1 MKWRHSPEIL
11 GIQVYHESMI
21 KTVFTDVGGVLLTN
35 GWDTAGRVEAAKRF
49 NLDLKEMD
57 TRHHL
62 TFDTYEVGKI
72 TLDEYLQR
80 TVFYQ
85 PRDFSITQ
93 FRNFMFSLSQPFPD
107 MLDLMRK
114 IKASGRNIVVVS
126 NEGRE
131 LTEYRIK
138 TFHMTEFA
146 DFFVASSFVHF
157 RKPDRDIFQM
167 AIDLAQANPSESA
180 YIDDRAMFVEVAA
193 SLGLNAIRH
202 TSIETTKAALADLG
216 ITV

>member
-1 MKWRHSPEIL
+1 
-11 GIQVYHESMI
+11 MI
-21 KTVFTDVGGVLLTN
+21 KTLFTDVGGVLLTN
-35 GWDTAGRVEAAKRF
+35 GWDSSGRVEAAKKF

-57 TRHHL
+57 ARHHL

-72 TLDEYLQR
+72 TLEEYLQR

-85 PRDFSITQ
+85 PRDFTVAD
-93 FRNFMFSLSQPFPD
+93 FMNFMYNLSQPYPE
-107 MLDLMRK
+107 MLDLVRK
-114 IKASGRNIVVVS
+114 VKATGRNIVVVS

-138 TFHMTEFA
+138 TFKMTEFA
-146 DFFVASSFVHF
+146 DFFVSSCFVHF

-167 AIDLAQANPSESA
+167 AIDLAQANPAESA
-180 YIDDRAMFVEVAA
+180 YLDDRAMFVEVAA

-202 TSIETTKAALADLG
+202 TSLESTKAALADLG
-216 ITV
+216 IVV